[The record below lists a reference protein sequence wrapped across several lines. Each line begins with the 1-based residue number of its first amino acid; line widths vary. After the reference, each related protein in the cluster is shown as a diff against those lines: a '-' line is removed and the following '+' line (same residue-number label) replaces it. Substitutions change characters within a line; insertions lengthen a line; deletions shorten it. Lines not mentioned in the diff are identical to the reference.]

1 MPSGSATNWPAH
13 TLLGRLREP
22 QVMQLLG
29 LGRSHQFDAGQ
40 TLLRQGDRERCTY
53 VLLDGIAKVTVIE
66 DGFEAVVALR
76 GRGDVV
82 GELAAVTGKPRTA
95 SIVAGLAGSARVIS
109 GTMFAN
115 FLDRNPDVAR
125 ELIGVQAERLTWANR
140 RRAEFANRP
149 AKVRIERTL
158 AELARTFGLANDDSI
173 DIPLSQRELAS
184 LVGAGLRATEVAL
197 KELEDRGAILR
208 RYRIVT
214 IVDRTRLANP

>member
-1 MPSGSATNWPAH
+1 MPSESATNWPAH
-13 TLLGRLREP
+13 TLLGRLRAP

-53 VLLDGIAKVTVIE
+53 VLLDGMVKVTVIE
-66 DGFEAVVALR
+66 DEFEAVVALR

-95 SIVAGLAGSARVIS
+95 SIVAGLAGTARVIS
-109 GTMFAN
+109 GKMFAG

-125 ELIGVQAERLTWANR
+125 ELIAIQAERLTWANR

-149 AKVRIERTL
+149 AQVRIERTL
-158 AELARTFGLANDDSI
+158 AELARTFGPADDPV

-184 LVGAGLRATEVAL
+184 LVGARLRATEVAL

-214 IVDRTRLANP
+214 VVDRARLSNP